1 MIKILKIFHNIIQMQ
16 LRNGKRTNNVQ
27 NLTLEIKEIFSQ
39 NKIVK
44 LRKII
49 KKRNRKLKRRL

>member
-1 MIKILKIFHNIIQMQ
+1 MQ
-16 LRNGKRTNNVQ
+16 LRNGKQTNNIQ

-39 NKIVK
+39 NKVVK

-49 KKRNRKLKRRL
+49 KKRNRKLNRRSVSL